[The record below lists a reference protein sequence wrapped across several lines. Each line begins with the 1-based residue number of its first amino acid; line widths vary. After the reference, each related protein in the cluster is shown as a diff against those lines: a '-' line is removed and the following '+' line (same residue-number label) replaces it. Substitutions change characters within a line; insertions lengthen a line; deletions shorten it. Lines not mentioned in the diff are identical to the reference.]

1 MRRLVFVALASCL
14 LTPPPCRAQE
24 DTAQRHIDK
33 GLAFAAAGDTARA
46 LREFRNAIN
55 ADPDFADAHYQYGRF
70 KAKIASFVEGEFADR
85 LAAEEALEEAI
96 RLDPDNPLYLSE
108 FGILRIKQLMRNDG
122 ERVLRRAL
130 AAARNQPV
138 EDSVM
143 LADAYFNLGYAQEVR
158 FENQRGRR
166 FNSLV
171 SGPMSVRIPGTQ
183 RLSRYVESY
192 LESNH
197 SIPGF
202 GNETQDQMLEHYRT
216 ALRYRPDHWDASRR
230 LLVHLYDSRR
240 FAEYLVVA
248 RRIQAL
254 HPDRAEALL
263 YEGLGLHAAGR
274 EDEAGSRFD
283 SALARMSERD
293 RGPFLDLEPVMR
305 RDPAAAYLKLSGPE
319 RIAFE
324 ESYWRFTDPLYLTE
338 ANERRLEHLSRIAYA
353 DLRFSEPSTGLR
365 GWETDRG
372 IIYIRYGPP
381 DVFSSFRGRT
391 GVRKVWLYEGGV
403 VFMFVQPPGY
413 FHSRFAGQY
422 EYIASE
428 VRHAQPAK
436 YDNIP
441 SIPALYPV
449 DMQIARFRGA
459 SPEWVA
465 VEVHAEIPFETLLLR
480 QELQSSEIET
490 GLFLLNARGD
500 RIVQQTQTR
509 LVQYGD
515 AVSTNPIRSWRLM
528 LPAAGK
534 LVAAVEARDDVSW
547 YAAAARDTF
556 TAELFPADSLAVSDI
571 LLAERVR
578 PLAEQPR
585 SRAEFDIV
593 PNPSLAYASLQP
605 VHLYYELYG
614 LERDAQG
621 FGSYEVQLTVRVAR
635 LHRGG
640 GFAEILGDIA
650 DAWGFTIVGDDR
662 VELQFS
668 REVDLSELD
677 RVAEY
682 LSLDLQTAP
691 PGSYE
696 ITVRILD
703 RLTGTLASRQRV
715 FTVVED
721 G

>member
-1 MRRLVFVALASCL
+1 VKFLPTLVALFLISGPL
-14 LTPPPCRAQE
+14 LAQVE
-24 DTAQRHIDK
+24 VARRHIEA
-33 GLAFAAAGDTARA
+33 GLEAAAAGDTARA
-46 LREFRNAIN
+46 LREFRRAID
-55 ADPDFADAHYQYGRF
+55 AEPDLAEAYYQYGRF

-85 LAAEEALEEAI
+85 LAAAEALEEAI

-108 FGILRIKQLMRNDG
+108 FGILRIKQMMRNDG

-130 AAARNQPV
+130 ESARSQPV
-138 EDSVM
+138 EDSAM
-143 LADAYFNLGYAQEVR
+143 LADAYYNLGYAEEVR

-183 RLSRYVESY
+183 RLSRYVEDY
-192 LESNH
+192 LESNQ

-202 GNETQDQMLEHYRT
+202 GGESQSKMLEHYRT
-216 ALRYRPDHWDASRR
+216 ALRYRPGHWEASRR
-230 LLVHLYDSRR
+230 LLVHLYDTRR

-248 RRIQAL
+248 RRLQTL
-254 HPDRAEALL
+254 HPDRSEAYL

-274 EDEAGSRFD
+274 EDEAGIRFD
-283 SALARMSERD
+283 SALARMPEWD
-293 RGPFLDLEPVMR
+293 REAFRDLEPIMR
-305 RDPAAAYLKLSGPE
+305 RDPAAAYLSLSEPD

-324 ESYWRFTDPLYLTE
+324 DSYWRFSDPLYLTE
-338 ANERRLEHLSRIAYA
+338 ANERRLEHLSRVAYA

-365 GWETDRG
+365 GWQTDRG

-381 DVFSSFRGRT
+381 DVFSSFRARN
-391 GVRKVWLYEGGV
+391 GVRKLWVYQGGV
-403 VFMFVQPPGY
+403 VFMFFQPAGY
-413 FHSRFAGQY
+413 FHSRFAGRY

-449 DMQIARFRGA
+449 DVQIARFRGE
-459 SPEWVA
+459 SPDWIA
-465 VEVHAEIPFETLLLR
+465 VEVHAAIPFERLLLG

-490 GLFLLNARGD
+490 GLFLLNARGE
-500 RIVQQTQTR
+500 RIVQQAQTR

-515 AVSTNPIRSWRLM
+515 AGSTNPIRSWRLM
-528 LPAAGK
+528 LPATGK

-556 TAELFPADSLAVSDI
+556 TAGLFPADSLAVSDI
-571 LLAERVR
+571 LLAEMIR
-578 PLAEQPR
+578 PLADEP
-585 SRAEFDIV
+585 SGRAEFEIA
-593 PNPSLAYASLQP
+593 PNPSTAYAPLQP

-662 VELQFS
+662 VELRFS
-668 REVDLSELD
+668 REVDLSDLD
-677 RVAEY
+677 RVTEY

-696 ITVRILD
+696 ITVKILD
-703 RLTGTLASRQRV
+703 RLAGTLASRQRA